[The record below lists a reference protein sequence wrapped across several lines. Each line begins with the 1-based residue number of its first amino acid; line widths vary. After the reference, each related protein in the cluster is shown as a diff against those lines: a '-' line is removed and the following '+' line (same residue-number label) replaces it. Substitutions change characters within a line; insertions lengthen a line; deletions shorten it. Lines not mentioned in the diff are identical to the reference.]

1 MFFDELDIND
11 DLLDALDIMNFV
23 ECTPIQE
30 RAIPLVLEGHDL
42 LASAQTGTG
51 KTAAYLLPVLELLSR
66 GGSPE
71 NKVNALVLVP
81 TRELAQQVDQLL
93 AGFAYYQDT
102 TWIAIYGGNDGVAFA
117 QQQRALEQ
125 GGDIAIATPG
135 RLLSL
140 LRHCKVDLSHVDF
153 LILDEAD
160 RMLDIGFYDDI
171 MEIISYLPKERQTLM
186 FSATFPKEV
195 EKLAR
200 QVLRNPA
207 EVKIAV
213 SKPAEGITQS
223 VYILHEEQKL
233 PLVLQIVQSVGTQ
246 HTMSDTGEKVEL
258 PRAASDVADCPPV
271 LGGRALRAEGV
282 NNSQFSTLNSQL
294 NKGIIFASSK
304 DKVRD
309 LYHSLRRRGV
319 KVAQIHSDLENAERT
334 QTLLDFK
341 NNKIQLLVATDV
353 VSRGIDIDDIEFV
366 VNYDVPGQPEDYVH
380 RIGRTARAGA
390 RGEGITFVTPKDKPR
405 LDKIEK
411 LLEKTIQRCQLPA
424 EIASLAPAIDESTL
438 NVDEKKKR
446 KFYKHRGVRGKNSG
460 NRLYKVKNKNSKN

>member
-30 RAIPLVLEGHDL
+30 RAIPLVLEGRDL

-140 LRHCKVDLSHVDF
+140 LRHCKVDLSKVDF

-186 FSATFPKEV
+186 FSATFPAEV

-233 PLVLQIVQSVGTQ
+233 ALVMGVF
-246 HTMSDTGEKVEL
+246 
-258 PRAASDVADCPPV
+258 
-271 LGGRALRAEGV
+271 AEQERG
-282 NNSQFSTLNSQL
+282 
-294 NKGIIFASSK
+294 KGIIFASSK
-304 DKVRD
+304 EKVRD
-309 LYHSLRRRGV
+309 LYHTLRRRGL

-366 VNYDVPGQPEDYVH
+366 INYDVPAQPEDYVH

-405 LDKIEK
+405 LDRIEK
-411 LLEKTIQRCQLPA
+411 LLEKSIQRGVLPEEVA
-424 EIASLAPAIDESTL
+424 KLAPAIDESTL
-438 NVDEKKKR
+438 VGEEKKKR
-446 KFYKHRGVRGKNSG
+446 KFYKHRGVRGKNSPSKQQK
-460 NRLYKVKNKNSKN
+460 YKPHKKNQ

>member
-1 MFFDELDIND
+1 MFFDELDLND

-23 ECTPIQE
+23 ECTPVQE
-30 RAIPLVLEGHDL
+30 RAIPLVLEGRDL

-140 LRHCKVDLSHVDF
+140 LRHCKIDFSQVDF

-171 MEIISYLPKERQTLM
+171 MEIISHLPKERQTLM
-186 FSATFPKEV
+186 FSATFPAEV
-195 EKLAR
+195 ERLAR

-213 SKPAEGITQS
+213 SKPAEGITQK

-233 PLVLQIVQSVGTQ
+233 PLLLQITNNRVQITDNRLQ
-246 HTMSDTGEKVEL
+246 ITD
-258 PRAASDVADCPPV
+258 
-271 LGGRALRAEGV
+271 
-282 NNSQFSTLNSQL
+282 NSQL
-294 NKGIIFASSK
+294 STFNSQLSKGIIFASSK
-304 DKVRD
+304 EKVRD
-309 LYHSLRRRGV
+309 LYHSLRRLGV
-319 KVAQIHSDLENAERT
+319 KVAQIHSDLENVERT

-341 NNKIQLLVATDV
+341 NNKIELLVATDV
-353 VSRGIDIDDIEFV
+353 VSRGIDIDDIQFV
-366 VNYDVPGQPEDYVH
+366 VNYDVPVQPEDYVH

-390 RGEGITFVTPKDKPR
+390 LGEGITFVTPKDKPR

-411 LLEKTIQRCQLPA
+411 LLERKIERCVLPDDVVA
-424 EIASLAPAIDESTL
+424 LAPAIDEDKIQL
-438 NVDEKKKR
+438 PEKKKH
-446 KFYKHRGVRGKNSG
+446 KYYKHRGGRGKNSG
-460 NRLYKVKNKNSKN
+460 KQPKGKNNYKK

>member
-1 MFFDELDIND
+1 MYFDELDIND

-30 RAIPLVLEGHDL
+30 RAIPLVLEGRDL

-140 LRHCKVDLSHVDF
+140 LRHCKVDLSKVDF

-186 FSATFPKEV
+186 FSATFPSEV

-233 PLVLQIVQSVGTQ
+233 ALV
-246 HTMSDTGEKVEL
+246 M
-258 PRAASDVADCPPV
+258 DVF
-271 LGGRALRAEGV
+271 AEQERG
-282 NNSQFSTLNSQL
+282 
-294 NKGIIFASSK
+294 KGIIFASSK
-304 DKVRD
+304 EKVRD
-309 LYHSLRRRGV
+309 LYHTLRRRGL

-366 VNYDVPGQPEDYVH
+366 INYDVPAQPEDYVH

-405 LDKIEK
+405 LDRIEK
-411 LLEKTIQRCQLPA
+411 LLEKSIQRGVLPEEVA
-424 EIASLAPAIDESTL
+424 KLAPAIDESTL
-438 NVDEKKKR
+438 VGEEKKKR
-446 KFYKHRGVRGKNSG
+446 KFYKHRGVRGKNSPSKQQK
-460 NRLYKVKNKNSKN
+460 YKPRKKNQ

>member
-200 QVLRNPA
+200 QVLNNPA

-233 PLVLQIVQSVGTQ
+233 PLLLQITDNRVQIT
-246 HTMSDTGEKVEL
+246 D
-258 PRAASDVADCPPV
+258 
-271 LGGRALRAEGV
+271 
-282 NNSQFSTLNSQL
+282 NSQFSILNSQF

-309 LYHSLRRRGV
+309 LYHSLRRLGV

-334 QTLLDFK
+334 QTLLNFK

-366 VNYDVPGQPEDYVH
+366 VNYDVPAQPEDYVH

-438 NVDEKKKR
+438 GGDEKKKR
-446 KFYKHRGVRGKNSG
+446 KFYKHRGVRGKNSPSKQQK
-460 NRLYKVKNKNSKN
+460 YKPHKKNQ

>member
-1 MFFDELDIND
+1 MYFDELDIND

-140 LRHCKVDLSHVDF
+140 LRHCKVDLSKVDF

-186 FSATFPKEV
+186 FSATFPTEV

-233 PLVLQIVQSVGTQ
+233 PLV
-246 HTMSDTGEKVEL
+246 MDMFADGE
-258 PRAASDVADCPPV
+258 R
-271 LGGRALRAEGV
+271 G
-282 NNSQFSTLNSQL
+282 
-294 NKGIIFASSK
+294 KGIIFASSK
-304 DKVRD
+304 EKVRD

-341 NNKIQLLVATDV
+341 NNKLQLLVATDV

-411 LLEKTIQRCQLPA
+411 LLEKTIQRCQLPE

-438 NVDEKKKR
+438 KGDEKKKR
-446 KFYKHRGVRGKNSG
+446 KFYKHRGVRGKNSPSKQQK
-460 NRLYKVKNKNSKN
+460 YKSNKKNQ

>member
-1 MFFDELDIND
+1 MYFDELDIND

-30 RAIPLVLEGHDL
+30 RAIPLVLEGRDI

-140 LRHCKVDLSHVDF
+140 LRHCKVDLSKVDF

-186 FSATFPKEV
+186 FSATFPTDV

-233 PLVLQIVQSVGTQ
+233 ALVMDMFAKQERG
-246 HTMSDTGEKVEL
+246 
-258 PRAASDVADCPPV
+258 
-271 LGGRALRAEGV
+271 
-282 NNSQFSTLNSQL
+282 
-294 NKGIIFASSK
+294 KGIIFASSK
-304 DKVRD
+304 EKVRD
-309 LYHSLRRRGV
+309 LYHALRRSGL

-366 VNYDVPGQPEDYVH
+366 VNYDVPAQPEDYVH

-390 RGEGITFVTPKDKPR
+390 RGEGITFVTAKDKSR
-405 LDKIEK
+405 LDRIEK
-411 LLEKTIQRCQLPA
+411 LLEKSIQRGVLPEEVA
-424 EIASLAPAIDESTL
+424 KLAPAIDESTL
-438 NVDEKKKR
+438 VVEEKKKR
-446 KFYKHRGVRGKNSG
+446 KFYKHRGVRGKNSPSKQQK
-460 NRLYKVKNKNSKN
+460 YKSNKKNQ

>member
-1 MFFDELDIND
+1 MYFDELDIND

-30 RAIPLVLEGHDL
+30 RAIPLVLEGRDL

-140 LRHCKVDLSHVDF
+140 LRHCKVDLSKVDF

-186 FSATFPKEV
+186 FSATFPAEV

-233 PLVLQIVQSVGTQ
+233 ALV
-246 HTMSDTGEKVEL
+246 MDMF
-258 PRAASDVADCPPV
+258 
-271 LGGRALRAEGV
+271 AEQERG
-282 NNSQFSTLNSQL
+282 
-294 NKGIIFASSK
+294 KGIIFASSK
-304 DKVRD
+304 EKVRD
-309 LYHSLRRRGV
+309 LYHTLRRRGL

-366 VNYDVPGQPEDYVH
+366 INYDVPAQPEDYVH

-405 LDKIEK
+405 LDRIEK
-411 LLEKTIQRCQLPA
+411 LLEKSIQRGVLPEEVA
-424 EIASLAPAIDESTL
+424 KLASAIDESTL
-438 NVDEKKKR
+438 VGEEKKKR
-446 KFYKHRGVRGKNSG
+446 KFYKHRGVRGKNSPSKQQK
-460 NRLYKVKNKNSKN
+460 YKPHKKNQ

>member
-23 ECTPIQE
+23 ECTPVQE
-30 RAIPLVLEGHDL
+30 RAIPLVLEGRDL

-140 LRHCKVDLSHVDF
+140 LRHCKIDLSQVDF

-186 FSATFPKEV
+186 FSATFPTEV
-195 EKLAR
+195 ERLAR

-233 PLVLQIVQSVGTQ
+233 PLLLQITGNRVQIT
-246 HTMSDTGEKVEL
+246 D
-258 PRAASDVADCPPV
+258 
-271 LGGRALRAEGV
+271 
-282 NNSQFSTLNSQL
+282 NSQFS
-294 NKGIIFASSK
+294 KGIIFASSK
-304 DKVRD
+304 EKVRD
-309 LYHSLRRRGV
+309 LYYSLRRLGV

-341 NNKIQLLVATDV
+341 NNKIELLVATDV
-353 VSRGIDIDDIEFV
+353 VSRGIDIDDIQFV
-366 VNYDVPGQPEDYVH
+366 VNYDVPAQPEDYVH

-390 RGEGITFVTPKDKPR
+390 LGEGITFVTPKDKPR

-411 LLEKTIQRCQLPA
+411 LLEKTIQRCQLPE

-438 NVDEKKKR
+438 VTEEKKKR
-446 KFYKHRGVRGKNSG
+446 KFYKHRGVRGKNSPAKQQK
-460 NRLYKVKNKNSKN
+460 YKPHKKNQ

>member
-30 RAIPLVLEGHDL
+30 RAIPLVLEGRDL

-140 LRHCKVDLSHVDF
+140 LRHCKVDLSKVDF

-186 FSATFPKEV
+186 FSATFPTDV

-200 QVLRNPA
+200 QVLCNPA

-233 PLVLQIVQSVGTQ
+233 PLV
-246 HTMSDTGEKVEL
+246 MDMFADGE
-258 PRAASDVADCPPV
+258 R
-271 LGGRALRAEGV
+271 G
-282 NNSQFSTLNSQL
+282 
-294 NKGIIFASSK
+294 KGIIFASSK
-304 DKVRD
+304 EKVRD

-405 LDKIEK
+405 LYKIEK
-411 LLEKTIQRCQLPA
+411 LLEKTIQRCQLPE

-438 NVDEKKKR
+438 KGDEKKKR
-446 KFYKHRGVRGKNSG
+446 KFYKHRGVRGKSSPSKQQK
-460 NRLYKVKNKNSKN
+460 YKPHKKNQ

>member
-1 MFFDELDIND
+1 MFFDELDLND

-23 ECTPIQE
+23 ECTPVQE
-30 RAIPLVLEGHDL
+30 RSIPLVLEGRDL

-93 AGFAYYQDT
+93 AGFAYYQNT

-117 QQQRALEQ
+117 QQQRALEK

-140 LRHCKVDLSHVDF
+140 LRHCKIDFSHVDY

-171 MEIISYLPKERQTLM
+171 MEIISHLPKKRQTLM
-186 FSATFPKEV
+186 FSATFPAEV
-195 EKLAR
+195 ERLAR
-200 QVLRNPA
+200 QVLCNPA

-213 SKPAEGITQS
+213 SKPAEGIAQK

-233 PLVLQIVQSVGTQ
+233 PLLLQIAENTQ
-246 HTMSDTGEKVEL
+246 L
-258 PRAASDVADCPPV
+258 
-271 LGGRALRAEGV
+271 
-282 NNSQFSTLNSQL
+282 STLNSQIF
-294 NKGIIFASSK
+294 KGIIFASSK
-304 DKVRD
+304 EKVRD
-309 LYHSLRRRGV
+309 LYHSLRRLGM
-319 KVAQIHSDLENAERT
+319 KVAQIHSDLENSERT

-341 NNKIQLLVATDV
+341 NNKIKLLVATDV
-353 VSRGIDIDDIEFV
+353 VSRGIDIDDIQFV
-366 VNYDVPGQPEDYVH
+366 INYDVPAQPEDYVH

-390 RGEGITFVTPKDKPR
+390 LGEGITFVTPKDKQR

-411 LLEKTIQRCQLPA
+411 LLERKIERCVLPDNVA
-424 EIASLAPAIDESTL
+424 QLAPAIDEDKII
-438 NVDEKKKR
+438 VEEKKKH
-446 KFYKHRGVRGKNSG
+446 KYYKHRGSRGKNC
-460 NRLYKVKNKNSKN
+460 NKNYYKKNKKG

>member
-23 ECTPIQE
+23 KCTPIQE
-30 RAIPLVLEGHDL
+30 GAIPLVLEGRDL

-140 LRHCKVDLSHVDF
+140 LRHCKVDLSKVDF

-186 FSATFPKEV
+186 FSATFPTEV
-195 EKLAR
+195 ERLAR

-233 PLVLQIVQSVGTQ
+233 PLVMQLFANEETHNS
-246 HTMSDTGEKVEL
+246 
-258 PRAASDVADCPPV
+258 PPV
-271 LGGRALRAEGV
+271 LGGVSRREEGV
-282 NNSQFSTLNSQL
+282 NNSSFLILSPKAQRPLVPHSSL

-304 DKVRD
+304 EKVRD
-309 LYHSLRRRGV
+309 LYHTLRRRGL

-341 NNKIQLLVATDV
+341 NNKIELLVATDV

-366 VNYDVPGQPEDYVH
+366 VNYDVPAQPEDYVH

-390 RGEGITFVTPKDKPR
+390 LGEGITFVTPKDKPR

-411 LLEKTIQRCQLPA
+411 LLEKTIQRCQLPE

-438 NVDEKKKR
+438 VTEEKKKR
-446 KFYKHRGVRGKNSG
+446 KFYKHRGVRGKNSPSKQQK
-460 NRLYKVKNKNSKN
+460 YKPHKKNQ

>member
-1 MFFDELDIND
+1 M
-11 DLLDALDIMNFV
+11 DALDIMNFV

-140 LRHCKVDLSHVDF
+140 LRHCKIDLSQVDF

-186 FSATFPKEV
+186 FSATFPTEV
-195 EKLAR
+195 ERLAR

-233 PLVLQIVQSVGTQ
+233 PLLLQITGNRVQIT
-246 HTMSDTGEKVEL
+246 D
-258 PRAASDVADCPPV
+258 
-271 LGGRALRAEGV
+271 
-282 NNSQFSTLNSQL
+282 NSQFS
-294 NKGIIFASSK
+294 KGIIFASSK
-304 DKVRD
+304 EKVRD
-309 LYHSLRRRGV
+309 LYYSLRRLGV

-334 QTLLDFK
+334 QTLLNFK

-366 VNYDVPGQPEDYVH
+366 VNYDVPAQPEDYVH

-438 NVDEKKKR
+438 KGDEKKKR
-446 KFYKHRGVRGKNSG
+446 KFYKHRGVRGKNSPSKQQK
-460 NRLYKVKNKNSKN
+460 YKPHKKNQ

>member
-1 MFFDELDIND
+1 MYFDELDIND

-30 RAIPLVLEGHDL
+30 RAIPLVLEGHDI

-140 LRHCKVDLSHVDF
+140 LRHCKVDLSKVDF

-186 FSATFPKEV
+186 FSATFPTDV

-233 PLVLQIVQSVGTQ
+233 ALVMDMFAKQERG
-246 HTMSDTGEKVEL
+246 
-258 PRAASDVADCPPV
+258 
-271 LGGRALRAEGV
+271 
-282 NNSQFSTLNSQL
+282 
-294 NKGIIFASSK
+294 KGIIFASSK
-304 DKVRD
+304 EKVRD
-309 LYHSLRRRGV
+309 LYHALRRSGL

-366 VNYDVPGQPEDYVH
+366 VNYDVPAQPEDYVH

-411 LLEKTIQRCQLPA
+411 LLEKSIQRGKLPEEVA
-424 EIASLAPAIDESTL
+424 KLAPEIDESTL
-438 NVDEKKKR
+438 VVEEKKKR
-446 KFYKHRGVRGKNSG
+446 KFYKHRGVRGKNSPSKQQK
-460 NRLYKVKNKNSKN
+460 YKSNKKNQ

>member
-30 RAIPLVLEGHDL
+30 RAIPLVLEGRDL

-140 LRHCKVDLSHVDF
+140 LRHCKVDLSKVDF

-233 PLVLQIVQSVGTQ
+233 PLLLQITDNRVQITDNRVQSTDNRVQST
-246 HTMSDTGEKVEL
+246 D
-258 PRAASDVADCPPV
+258 
-271 LGGRALRAEGV
+271 
-282 NNSQFSTLNSQL
+282 NSQF

-309 LYHSLRRRGV
+309 LYHSLRRLGV

-334 QTLLDFK
+334 QTLLNFK

-366 VNYDVPGQPEDYVH
+366 VNYDVPAQPEDYVH

-438 NVDEKKKR
+438 KDDEKKKR
-446 KFYKHRGVRGKNSG
+446 KFYKHRGVRGKNSPSKQQK
-460 NRLYKVKNKNSKN
+460 YKPHKKNQ

>member
-1 MFFDELDIND
+1 MYFDELDIND

-30 RAIPLVLEGHDL
+30 RAIPLVLEGRDL

-140 LRHCKVDLSHVDF
+140 LRHCKVDLSKVDF

-186 FSATFPKEV
+186 FSATFPAEV

-233 PLVLQIVQSVGTQ
+233 ALV
-246 HTMSDTGEKVEL
+246 MDMF
-258 PRAASDVADCPPV
+258 
-271 LGGRALRAEGV
+271 AEQERG
-282 NNSQFSTLNSQL
+282 
-294 NKGIIFASSK
+294 KGIIFASSK
-304 DKVRD
+304 EKVRD
-309 LYHSLRRRGV
+309 LYHTLRRRGL

-366 VNYDVPGQPEDYVH
+366 INYDVPAQPEDYVH

-405 LDKIEK
+405 LDRIEK
-411 LLEKTIQRCQLPA
+411 LLEKSIQRGVLPEEVA
-424 EIASLAPAIDESTL
+424 KLASAIDESTL
-438 NVDEKKKR
+438 VGEEKKKR
-446 KFYKHRGVRGKNSG
+446 KFYKHRGVRGKNSPSKQQK
-460 NRLYKVKNKNSKN
+460 YKPRKKNQ

>member
-1 MFFDELDIND
+1 MFFDELDLND

-23 ECTPIQE
+23 ECTPVQE
-30 RAIPLVLEGHDL
+30 RAIPLVLDGRDL

-140 LRHCKVDLSHVDF
+140 LRHCKIDFSQVDF

-186 FSATFPKEV
+186 FSATFPPEV
-195 EKLAR
+195 ERLAR

-213 SKPAEGITQS
+213 SKPAEGITQK

-233 PLVLQIVQSVGTQ
+233 PLVMQLFAK
-246 HTMSDTGEKVEL
+246 GE
-258 PRAASDVADCPPV
+258 R
-271 LGGRALRAEGV
+271 G
-282 NNSQFSTLNSQL
+282 
-294 NKGIIFASSK
+294 KGIIFASSK
-304 DKVRD
+304 EKVRD
-309 LYHSLRRRGV
+309 LYHSLRRLGV
-319 KVAQIHSDLENAERT
+319 KVAQIHSDLENVERT

-353 VSRGIDIDDIEFV
+353 VSRGIDIDDIQFV
-366 VNYDVPGQPEDYVH
+366 VNYDVPVQSEDYVH

-390 RGEGITFVTPKDKPR
+390 LGEGITFVTPKDKPR

-411 LLEKTIQRCQLPA
+411 LLERKIERCVLPDDVA
-424 EIASLAPAIDESTL
+424 ELAPAIDEDKIQL
-438 NVDEKKKR
+438 PEKKKH
-446 KFYKHRGVRGKNSG
+446 KYYKHRGNRGKNSSKQPKG
-460 NRLYKVKNKNSKN
+460 KNNYKK

>member
-140 LRHCKVDLSHVDF
+140 LRHCKVDLSKVDF

-186 FSATFPKEV
+186 FSATFPTDV

-200 QVLRNPA
+200 QVLCNPA

-233 PLVLQIVQSVGTQ
+233 PLV
-246 HTMSDTGEKVEL
+246 MDMFADGE
-258 PRAASDVADCPPV
+258 R
-271 LGGRALRAEGV
+271 G
-282 NNSQFSTLNSQL
+282 
-294 NKGIIFASSK
+294 KGIIFASSK
-304 DKVRD
+304 EKVRD

-411 LLEKTIQRCQLPA
+411 LLEKTILRCQLPA

-438 NVDEKKKR
+438 KGDEKKKR
-446 KFYKHRGVRGKNSG
+446 KFYKHRGVRGKNSPSKQQK
-460 NRLYKVKNKNSKN
+460 YKSNKKNQ

>member
-1 MFFDELDIND
+1 MYFDELDIND

-30 RAIPLVLEGHDL
+30 RAIPLVLEGRDI

-140 LRHCKVDLSHVDF
+140 LRHCKVDLSKVDF

-186 FSATFPKEV
+186 FSATFPTDV

-223 VYILHEEQKL
+223 VYILYEEQKL
-233 PLVLQIVQSVGTQ
+233 ALVMDMFAKQERG
-246 HTMSDTGEKVEL
+246 
-258 PRAASDVADCPPV
+258 
-271 LGGRALRAEGV
+271 
-282 NNSQFSTLNSQL
+282 
-294 NKGIIFASSK
+294 KGIIFASSK
-304 DKVRD
+304 EKVRD
-309 LYHSLRRRGV
+309 LYHALRRSGL

-366 VNYDVPGQPEDYVH
+366 VNYDVPAQPEDYVH

-411 LLEKTIQRCQLPA
+411 LLEKSIQRGKLPEEVA
-424 EIASLAPAIDESTL
+424 KLAPEIDESTL
-438 NVDEKKKR
+438 VVEEKKKR
-446 KFYKHRGVRGKNSG
+446 KFYKHRGVRGKNSPSKQQK
-460 NRLYKVKNKNSKN
+460 YKSNKKNQ

>member
-140 LRHCKVDLSHVDF
+140 LRHCKVDLSKVDF

-186 FSATFPKEV
+186 FSATFPAEV

-233 PLVLQIVQSVGTQ
+233 ALVMDMFAKQERG
-246 HTMSDTGEKVEL
+246 
-258 PRAASDVADCPPV
+258 
-271 LGGRALRAEGV
+271 
-282 NNSQFSTLNSQL
+282 
-294 NKGIIFASSK
+294 KGIIFASSK
-304 DKVRD
+304 EKVRD
-309 LYHSLRRRGV
+309 LYHTLRRRGL

-366 VNYDVPGQPEDYVH
+366 INYDVPAQPEDYVH

-405 LDKIEK
+405 LDRIEK
-411 LLEKTIQRCQLPA
+411 LLEKSIQRGVLPEEVA
-424 EIASLAPAIDESTL
+424 KLAPAIDESTL
-438 NVDEKKKR
+438 VGEEKKKR
-446 KFYKHRGVRGKNSG
+446 KFYKHRGVRGKNSPSKQQK
-460 NRLYKVKNKNSKN
+460 YKPHKKNQ

>member
-1 MFFDELDIND
+1 MYFDELDIND

-23 ECTPIQE
+23 ECTPVQE
-30 RAIPLVLEGHDL
+30 RAIPLVLEGRDL

-71 NKVNALVLVP
+71 NKVNALILVP

-140 LRHCKVDLSHVDF
+140 LRHCKVDLSQVDF

-171 MEIISYLPKERQTLM
+171 MEIISYLPRERQTLM

-213 SKPAEGITQS
+213 SKPAEGITQK
-223 VYILHEEQKL
+223 VYILHEGQKL
-233 PLVLQIVQSVGTQ
+233 PLLLQLVQSVGTQ
-246 HTMSDTGEKVEL
+246 HTMSDTNDSSPKLGEVHE
-258 PRAASDVADCPPV
+258 V
-271 LGGRALRAEGV
+271 GRGMQ
-282 NNSQFSTLNSQL
+282 NSQFS
-294 NKGIIFASSK
+294 KGIIFSSSK

-309 LYHSLRRRGV
+309 LYHSLRRLAV

-366 VNYDVPGQPEDYVH
+366 VNYDAPAQPEDYVH

-390 RGEGITFVTPKDKPR
+390 CGEGITFVAPRDKPR

-411 LLEKTIQRCQLPA
+411 LLEKTIQRCQLPE

-438 NVDEKKKR
+438 KGDEKKKR
-446 KFYKHRGVRGKNSG
+446 KFYKHRGVRGKNSPSKQQK
-460 NRLYKVKNKNSKN
+460 YKPYKKNQ

>member
-1 MFFDELDIND
+1 MYFDELDIND

-233 PLVLQIVQSVGTQ
+233 PLLLQITDNRVQST
-246 HTMSDTGEKVEL
+246 D
-258 PRAASDVADCPPV
+258 
-271 LGGRALRAEGV
+271 
-282 NNSQFSTLNSQL
+282 NSQFSTLNSQF

-309 LYHSLRRRGV
+309 LYHSLRRLGV

-334 QTLLDFK
+334 QTLLNFK

-366 VNYDVPGQPEDYVH
+366 VNYDVPAQPEDYVH

-411 LLEKTIQRCQLPA
+411 LLEKTIQRSQLPA

-438 NVDEKKKR
+438 KGDEKKKR
-446 KFYKHRGVRGKNSG
+446 KFYKHRGVRGKNSPSKQQK
-460 NRLYKVKNKNSKN
+460 YKPHKKNQ

>member
-1 MFFDELDIND
+1 MYFDELDIND

-30 RAIPLVLEGHDL
+30 RAIPLVLEGRDL

-140 LRHCKVDLSHVDF
+140 LRHCKVDLSKVDF

-186 FSATFPKEV
+186 FSATFPAEV

-233 PLVLQIVQSVGTQ
+233 ALV
-246 HTMSDTGEKVEL
+246 MDMF
-258 PRAASDVADCPPV
+258 
-271 LGGRALRAEGV
+271 AEQERG
-282 NNSQFSTLNSQL
+282 
-294 NKGIIFASSK
+294 KGIIFASSK
-304 DKVRD
+304 EKVRD
-309 LYHSLRRRGV
+309 LYHTLRRRGL

-334 QTLLDFK
+334 LTLLDFK

-366 VNYDVPGQPEDYVH
+366 INYDVPAQPEDYVH

-405 LDKIEK
+405 LDRIEK
-411 LLEKTIQRCQLPA
+411 LLEKSIQRGVLPEEVA
-424 EIASLAPAIDESTL
+424 KLAPAIDESTL
-438 NVDEKKKR
+438 VGEEKKKR
-446 KFYKHRGVRGKNSG
+446 KFYKHRGVRGKNSPS
-460 NRLYKVKNKNSKN
+460 KQQKNKPRKKNQ

>member
-1 MFFDELDIND
+1 MYFDELDIND

-30 RAIPLVLEGHDL
+30 RAIPLVLEGRDI

-140 LRHCKVDLSHVDF
+140 LRHCKVDLSKVDF

-186 FSATFPKEV
+186 FSATFPTDV

-233 PLVLQIVQSVGTQ
+233 ALVMDMFAKQERG
-246 HTMSDTGEKVEL
+246 
-258 PRAASDVADCPPV
+258 
-271 LGGRALRAEGV
+271 
-282 NNSQFSTLNSQL
+282 
-294 NKGIIFASSK
+294 KGIIFASSK
-304 DKVRD
+304 EKVRD
-309 LYHSLRRRGV
+309 LYHALRRSGL

-366 VNYDVPGQPEDYVH
+366 VNYDVPAQPEDYVH

-411 LLEKTIQRCQLPA
+411 LLEKSIQRGKLPEEVA
-424 EIASLAPAIDESTL
+424 KLASEIDESTL
-438 NVDEKKKR
+438 VVEEKKKR
-446 KFYKHRGVRGKNSG
+446 KFYKHRGVRGKNSPSKQQK
-460 NRLYKVKNKNSKN
+460 YKSNKKNQ

>member
-1 MFFDELDIND
+1 MYFDELDIND

-233 PLVLQIVQSVGTQ
+233 PLLLQITDNRVQIT
-246 HTMSDTGEKVEL
+246 D
-258 PRAASDVADCPPV
+258 
-271 LGGRALRAEGV
+271 
-282 NNSQFSTLNSQL
+282 NSQFSTLNSQF

-309 LYHSLRRRGV
+309 LYHSLRRLGV

-334 QTLLDFK
+334 QTLLNFK

-366 VNYDVPGQPEDYVH
+366 INYDVPAQPEDYVH

-411 LLEKTIQRCQLPA
+411 LLEKTIQRSQLPA

-438 NVDEKKKR
+438 KGDEKKKR
-446 KFYKHRGVRGKNSG
+446 KFYKHRGVRGKNSPSKQQK
-460 NRLYKVKNKNSKN
+460 YKSNKKNQ

>member
-186 FSATFPKEV
+186 FSATFPTEV

-200 QVLRNPA
+200 QVLHNPA

-233 PLVLQIVQSVGTQ
+233 PLLLQITDNRVQST
-246 HTMSDTGEKVEL
+246 D
-258 PRAASDVADCPPV
+258 
-271 LGGRALRAEGV
+271 
-282 NNSQFSTLNSQL
+282 NSQFSTLNSQFSTL
-294 NKGIIFASSK
+294 NSQFNKGIIFASSK

-309 LYHSLRRRGV
+309 LYHSLRRLGV

-334 QTLLDFK
+334 QTLLNFK

-366 VNYDVPGQPEDYVH
+366 VNYDVPAQPEDYVH

-411 LLEKTIQRCQLPA
+411 LLERTISRVELPA
-424 EIASLAPAIDESTL
+424 EVASLAPAIDESKL
-438 NVDEKKKR
+438 VVEEKKKR
-446 KFYKHRGVRGKNSG
+446 KFYKHRGVRGKSSPSKQQK
-460 NRLYKVKNKNSKN
+460 YKSNKKNQ

>member
-1 MFFDELDIND
+1 MFFDELDLND

-23 ECTPIQE
+23 ECTPVQE
-30 RAIPLVLEGHDL
+30 RAIPLVLEGRDL

-93 AGFAYYQDT
+93 AGFAYYQEDT

-140 LRHCKVDLSHVDF
+140 LRHCKIDFSQVDF

-186 FSATFPKEV
+186 FSATFPAEV
-195 EKLAR
+195 ERLAR

-213 SKPAEGITQS
+213 SKPAEGITQK

-233 PLVLQIVQSVGTQ
+233 PLLLQITDNRVQST
-246 HTMSDTGEKVEL
+246 D
-258 PRAASDVADCPPV
+258 
-271 LGGRALRAEGV
+271 
-282 NNSQFSTLNSQL
+282 NSQFSTLNSQF

-304 DKVRD
+304 EKVRD
-309 LYHSLRRRGV
+309 LYQSLRRMGV

-353 VSRGIDIDDIEFV
+353 VSRGIDIDDIQFV
-366 VNYDVPGQPEDYVH
+366 VNYDVPAQPEDYVH

-390 RGEGITFVTPKDKPR
+390 LGEGITFVTPKDKPR

-411 LLEKTIQRCQLPA
+411 LLEKTIQRCQLPE
-424 EIASLAPAIDESTL
+424 EIASIAPAIDESTL
-438 NVDEKKKR
+438 VTEEKKKR
-446 KFYKHRGVRGKNSG
+446 KFYKHRGNRGKNSG
-460 NRLYKVKNKNSKN
+460 NRLYKSKNKSSKN

>member
-1 MFFDELDIND
+1 MFFDELDLND

-23 ECTPIQE
+23 ECTPVQE
-30 RAIPLVLEGHDL
+30 RAIPLVLEGRDL

-140 LRHCKVDLSHVDF
+140 LRHCKIDFSQVDF

-171 MEIISYLPKERQTLM
+171 MEIISHLPKERQTLM
-186 FSATFPKEV
+186 FSATFPAEV
-195 EKLAR
+195 ERLAR

-213 SKPAEGITQS
+213 SKPAEGITQK

-233 PLVLQIVQSVGTQ
+233 PLLLQITNNRVQSIDNRLQITDNRLQ
-246 HTMSDTGEKVEL
+246 ITD
-258 PRAASDVADCPPV
+258 
-271 LGGRALRAEGV
+271 
-282 NNSQFSTLNSQL
+282 NSQLSTLNSQL
-294 NKGIIFASSK
+294 SKGIIFASSK
-304 DKVRD
+304 EKVRD
-309 LYHSLRRRGV
+309 LYHSLRRLGV

-353 VSRGIDIDDIEFV
+353 VSRGIDIDDIQFV
-366 VNYDVPGQPEDYVH
+366 VNYDVPAQPEDYVH

-390 RGEGITFVTPKDKPR
+390 LGEGITFVTPKDKPR

-411 LLEKTIQRCQLPA
+411 LLERKIERCVLPDDVA
-424 EIASLAPAIDESTL
+424 VLAPAIDEDKIQL
-438 NVDEKKKR
+438 PEKKKH
-446 KFYKHRGVRGKNSG
+446 KYYKHRGGRGKNSG
-460 NRLYKVKNKNSKN
+460 KQPKGKNNYKK

>member
-1 MFFDELDIND
+1 MYFDELDIND

-186 FSATFPKEV
+186 FSATFPTEV

-233 PLVLQIVQSVGTQ
+233 PLLLQITDNRVQST
-246 HTMSDTGEKVEL
+246 D
-258 PRAASDVADCPPV
+258 
-271 LGGRALRAEGV
+271 
-282 NNSQFSTLNSQL
+282 NSQFSTLNSQFSTL
-294 NKGIIFASSK
+294 NSQFNKGIIFASSK

-309 LYHSLRRRGV
+309 LYHSLRRLGV

-334 QTLLDFK
+334 QTLLNFK

-366 VNYDVPGQPEDYVH
+366 VNYDVPAQPEDYVH

-411 LLEKTIQRCQLPA
+411 LLERTISRVELPA
-424 EIASLAPAIDESTL
+424 EVASLAPAIDESKL
-438 NVDEKKKR
+438 VVEEKKKR
-446 KFYKHRGVRGKNSG
+446 KFYKHRGVRGKSSPSKQQK
-460 NRLYKVKNKNSKN
+460 YKSNKKNQ